1 MRTGGERIL
10 AARFWKFI
18 ASVRTS
24 ERKWTPMSPTPA
36 YAVQT
41 ISRRADTSGFDIKV
55 GLVMLFL
62 LTVALLPIW

>member
-1 MRTGGERIL
+1 
-10 AARFWKFI
+10 
-18 ASVRTS
+18 
-24 ERKWTPMSPTPA
+24 MSPTPA

-62 LTVALLPIW
+62 LAVALLPIW